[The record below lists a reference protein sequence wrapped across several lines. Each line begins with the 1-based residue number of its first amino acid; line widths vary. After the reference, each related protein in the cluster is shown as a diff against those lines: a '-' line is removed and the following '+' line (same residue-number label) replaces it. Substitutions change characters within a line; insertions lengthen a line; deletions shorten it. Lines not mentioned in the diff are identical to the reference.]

1 VIALA
6 AIIGGAAFWLRG
18 SALFEQWTGRGAT
31 SARFTWGAVLALVA
45 VCGGLW
51 WPLAP
56 AVVLA
61 AWLGCIPGWWGS
73 LKLEG
78 VQQYAMHALR
88 GFVWVLPLA
97 ILFEVAGAHG
107 AVVLLSGAACVPAYW
122 LGWRLLPSRATE
134 IGEALFGAA
143 VAAAVWSAA

>member
-1 VIALA
+1 MIFLA
-6 AIIGGAAFWLRG
+6 ALLGGAAFWLRG

-31 SARFTWGAVLALVA
+31 SARFMWGGVVALLVLA
-45 VCGGLW
+45 GGLW
-51 WPLAP
+51 WPLFP

-73 LKLEG
+73 LTLTTP
-78 VQQYAMHALR
+78 QHYAMHAMR
-88 GFVWVLPLA
+88 GVVWVLPLA
-97 ILFEVAGAHG
+97 VLFEVAGAQG

-143 VAAAVWSAA
+143 IGAAVWSAA